1 MTQHLAPKGHAPFGS
16 MLRGCVVFGLGS
28 AILMTA
34 LMGALR
40 GADGALG
47 GLLGSVVA
55 LVILLVGLLGI
66 GAIVSGHASL
76 AMAGA
81 LVVYLGQLILLAAV
95 VLALRDASW
104 LDGRAFAIGAI
115 VTTLLVQVGL
125 VVGYTRARHVMFPD
139 AGEASR

>member
-1 MTQHLAPKGHAPFGS
+1 MTQPHARKGHAPFGS
-16 MLRGCVVFGLGS
+16 MLRGCVVSGLGGV
-28 AILMTA
+28 LVMTA
-34 LMGALR
+34 LMGMLR
-40 GADGALG
+40 GQDGAVG
-47 GLLGSVVA
+47 GLLGSTIA

-125 VVGYTRARHVMFPD
+125 IVGYTRARHVMFPD
-139 AGEASR
+139 SGEAAR